1 MSSRS
6 EQTRNRI
13 YQAALEEFAQY
24 GVSGARVDRIA
35 REAKANKQ
43 AIYLYYDD
51 KEKLF
56 TLVLGRALEELA
68 EAVPAPAESDDI
80 ATYIDR
86 LFTYHKE
93 HPAILR
99 LLLWEALEHPGVPV
113 PDEAARTEHYQHKAH
128 ALGKASGIGGSTLPE
143 LDPQALLLVFTALVG
158 WPLAIPQ
165 VTRMIM
171 GDGPEA
177 MDRIKAAS
185 IAVAQ
190 AVTGTAQESDPA

>member
-43 AIYLYYDD
+43 AIYLYYGD

-68 EAVPAPAESDDI
+68 QAVPAPAESDDI
-80 ATYIDR
+80 ATYVDR
-86 LFTYHKE
+86 LFTYHKD

-113 PDEAARTEHYQHKAH
+113 PDEAARTEHYQHKAR
-128 ALGKASGIGGSTLPE
+128 ALGKAGALGGEAAAE
-143 LDPQALLLVFTALVG
+143 LDPQALLLMFTALVG
-158 WPLAIPQ
+158 WPLAVPQ
-165 VTRMIM
+165 VTRMVM
-171 GDGPEA
+171 GDGPDA
-177 MDRIKAAS
+177 MDRVKAAAV
-185 IAVAQ
+185 AVAQ
-190 AVTGTAQESDPA
+190 SVKGTPR